1 MKTAKHK
8 REHTVW
14 FPLYKVQKQAE
25 VIYGDRSQNS
35 GCFCQD
41 LMTGKE
47 CAKGFWVLILLVSA
61 LIIWDIYF
69 VKTHHT
75 IYLRF
80 TASLFIMLYFAK
92 NVSALIVRHSLL
104 VLSCYKN
111 NCGFG
116 LWILNHYCC
125 CCCLVTKSRPVVC
138 DPMACSI
145 AGFPVITRLK
155 LIFINQNRN
164 RYNLVCQWEIS
175 FFIPVV

>member
-8 REHTVW
+8 REHAVW

-25 VIYGDRSQNS
+25 ISLAIEVRTVAAFVKSWWLERNVQKASECWYCWSQRWLYGI
-35 GCFCQD
+35 C
-41 LMTGKE
+41 T
-47 CAKGFWVLILLVSA
+47 I
-61 LIIWDIYF
+61 
-69 VKTHHT
+69 VKTHQT

-104 VLSCYKN
+104 VLRCYKN

-116 LWILNHYCC
+116 PWILNHYC

-138 DPMACSI
+138 DPVACSI